1 MRQNW
6 GTLTELA
13 AALMKRGRA
22 GGHAVLSPQTA
33 YLVGI
38 KLATAEAKPD
48 RDEIALMICLRGES
62 RRCAAPCFECRGRAN
77 SVVRAYGDRVPGT
90 S

>member
-1 MRQNW
+1 MAQKNW

-13 AALMKRGRA
+13 ASLIEQGKA
-22 GGHAVLSPQTA
+22 GQRAVLSPQTA

-38 KLATAEAKPD
+38 KLRTAEAKPD
-48 RDEIALMICLRGES
+48 RDQIALLICRHGQA
-62 RRCAAPCFECRGRAN
+62 RRCTEPCFECRGRAN
-77 SVVRAYGDRVPGT
+77 SIVSAYGDRMP